1 MVEPRKLLGKKL
13 LLTSKLKCE
22 LFNKPKMVLWG
33 TFQEPLEVLAAT
45 LELQL
50 KTEYFRKR
58 LKKNQMQLDIVLQC
72 VYTLCIRNS

>member
-1 MVEPRKLLGKKL
+1 
-13 LLTSKLKCE
+13 
-22 LFNKPKMVLWG
+22 MVLWG

-58 LKKNQMQLDIVLQC
+58 LKKNQMQLDIVLEY
-72 VYTLCIRNS
+72 VYTLCIQNS